1 MAEDLFVET
10 LPEVGY
16 GSELREEDY
25 DVQSGTPFFPS
36 GIFTM
41 KGQDV
46 LYLVGLE
53 KIVSKLSRDKKC
65 NQPLDN
71 MQCHFCF
78 TDFSPTW
85 GRLEE
90 EDDEKIVCEGTALK
104 SDKTKNAR
112 IAFS

>member
-25 DVQSGTPFFPS
+25 DTQSGTPFLPS

-53 KIVSKLSRDKKC
+53 KCVSRLVRDKKV
-65 NQPLDN
+65 NQPLGN

-85 GRLEE
+85 AKLDE
-90 EDDEKIVCEGTALK
+90 EDDDDRIVCEGTALK
-104 SDKTKNAR
+104 SR
-112 IAFS
+112 L